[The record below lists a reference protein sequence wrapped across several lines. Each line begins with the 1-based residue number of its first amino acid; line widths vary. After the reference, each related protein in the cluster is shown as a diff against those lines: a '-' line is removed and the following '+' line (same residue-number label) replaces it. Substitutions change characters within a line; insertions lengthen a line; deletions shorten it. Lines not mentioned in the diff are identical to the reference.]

1 MNNESSNLK
10 LDLKNAIFNK
20 FYLEFIVFFIILF
33 SSTIINLIIYSKIK
47 NQSIDVLLSFITMI
61 LTILSLYSFGY
72 IIAQK
77 RKLLNK
83 YFPSVIFAFIFIVI
97 WILAAILKN
106 IEGYMANMF
115 CNTDIMIKTIHN
127 FIFSSIS
134 IFFDIKIPSRILC
147 FITPL
152 IVYLGNRK
160 SRKKELVKLNKQKIN
175 NTKEE
180 TNGYT
185 NI

>member
-1 MNNESSNLK
+1 MNNENSNLK
-10 LDLKNAIFNK
+10 LNFKNAIFNK

-33 SSTIINLIIYSKIK
+33 ISTVLNLIIYSKIK
-47 NQSIDVLLSFITMI
+47 TQSIDILVSFIVMI
-61 LTILSLYSFGY
+61 ITTLSLYSFGY

-97 WILAAILKN
+97 WILANILKN
-106 IEGYMANMF
+106 AEGYMANMF

-134 IFFDIKIPSRILC
+134 IFFNIKIPSRMLC

-160 SRKKELVKLNKQKIN
+160 SRKKELARLNKQKTN